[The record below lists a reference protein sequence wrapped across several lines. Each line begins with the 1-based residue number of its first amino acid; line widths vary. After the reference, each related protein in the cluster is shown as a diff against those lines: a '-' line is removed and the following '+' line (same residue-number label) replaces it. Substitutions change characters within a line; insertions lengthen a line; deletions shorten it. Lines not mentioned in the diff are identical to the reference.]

1 MLADLFTLIA
11 VNIMVAII
19 CYGLGYHDGHKYGR
33 RR

>member
-1 MLADLFTLIA
+1 MWGDVFTLLAANVIVA
-11 VNIMVAII
+11 VI

>member
-11 VNIMVAII
+11 VNIIVAIV

-33 RR
+33 R